1 MAKQK
6 HWEVPTA
13 FRVHGENAGEA
24 QQLVEKLVQR
34 FLDTASE
41 KAGLLVVTVHRPKR
55 LRGPADNCPECKT
68 A

>member
-1 MAKQK
+1 MAKRK

-13 FRVHGENAGEA
+13 FRVHGESAGDA

-34 FLDTASE
+34 LLDASGE
-41 KAGLLVVTVHRPKR
+41 RAGLLVITVHRPKR